1 MLNFLDRRVESFLQE
16 SLQSSAYCQLGWA
29 EISFIAADCSP
40 ASHPHPYPLKNN
52 LSHANRSNGYND
64 HLGQR

>member
-1 MLNFLDRRVESFLQE
+1 MDRRVESYMQE

-29 EISFIAADCSP
+29 EISFIAADAADCSP
-40 ASHPHPYPLKNN
+40 ASHPHPHPLKNN

-64 HLGQR
+64 HLDQL